1 MGRESRFMLALLGLL
16 AGVFVAALSL
26 KLFVPRPP
34 RGTGPDIHMTS
45 STASTAIVPPPDLS
59 PSPVAAAPWAV
70 PPDDATPAPSRFAA
84 PEEPSPSPWAS
95 PTEGEQSTSAPLT
108 VLPSDEAPALAAIP
122 SEAFPSTAD
131 ETDRPLATASAATL
145 VSNQVAATTEATT
158 APWQPQANSAFEA
171 VATAGTLDRTS
182 DAPAFSPSPVSPPAP
197 AVTPIV
203 PNQPYRVVG
212 GDSWWDIAERA
223 YGDGRLYRSLFA
235 WNRALDPRV
244 SLAAGT
250 VLEIPPAD
258 RLELAWPHLMP
269 GN

>member
-45 STASTAIVPPPDLS
+45 STAGTAIVPPPDLS
-59 PSPVAAAPWAV
+59 PSPAAAAPWAV

-158 APWQPQANSAFEA
+158 APWQPQARLRLRSGCHCWHPRPHKRRPRIFA
-171 VATAGTLDRTS
+171 VTCLSPGSRRHPHRPESTISGCPRATRGGISPNGLTVTVASTAVSLPGTEPLILG
-182 DAPAFSPSPVSPPAP
+182 FLWLPAP
-197 AVTPIV
+197 FWKSRPPT
-203 PNQPYRVVG
+203 G
-212 GDSWWDIAERA
+212 
-223 YGDGRLYRSLFA
+223 
-235 WNRALDPRV
+235 WNL
-244 SLAAGT
+244 
-250 VLEIPPAD
+250 
-258 RLELAWPHLMP
+258 P
-269 GN
+269 GPT

>member
-1 MGRESRFMLALLGLL
+1 MLALLGLL

-45 STASTAIVPPPDLS
+45 STAGTAIVPPPDLS
-59 PSPVAAAPWAV
+59 PSPAAAAPWAV

-158 APWQPQANSAFEA
+158 APWQPQANSAFAA